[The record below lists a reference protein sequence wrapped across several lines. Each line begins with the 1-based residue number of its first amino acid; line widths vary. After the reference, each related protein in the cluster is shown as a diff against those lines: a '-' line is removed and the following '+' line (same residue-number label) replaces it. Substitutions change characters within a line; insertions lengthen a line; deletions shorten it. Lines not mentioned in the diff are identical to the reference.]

1 MNPITHQPQTPYPPQ
16 QNYHNSSYYPYPEPN
31 KTFRL
36 NPLVLTS
43 LKTVDVDNLQQI
55 FGKGIQDNRDA
66 ISSEKITNQKIYD
79 ENSDIKAIRD
89 AIASAKLNK
98 ERCMQIQENQTRR
111 LQNLIKDTEA
121 DDQILHQLE
130 AERKRAAEEEEKKH
144 RDRVIAKKMLQD
156 QMKEKE
162 KLKEEG
168 RKEYEKD
175 MRDVNAIMDRIR
187 QEDLAA
193 KAEDERKKN
202 IARSYMENAYA
213 EKAERKL
220 REKEDEE
227 LRKEK
232 ERKYFE
238 EVEQREAE
246 QQAKK
251 NAIQFEKDKI
261 FDQLATQAAQKQA
274 EDEYWEKVRNDLYI
288 EQENRKAK
296 IAELEEKAKRQRQ
309 KEEMLASAIQQMK
322 EKEQRKKDEAAEE
335 AMFKQKLL
343 EQYKNDEKLEL
354 DNLAKRKQKEK
365 EFYAEVERLWKLKI
379 DQYEAQKAQALK
391 ELEDA
396 KKEEEAKRILIEKEK
411 ERLIRENEDLL
422 KKYYAKGYNEVVN
435 LLKPVNGDS
444 TFKRTNY
451 EPIYNNIFGNMN
463 PNPASAYP
471 KYGKIKNFVYDID
484 VQDIQENLNMDNYP
498 MYNATL
504 NNDYDSYPSESDYRD
519 MMRRNKMTKMEYA
532 GGPAYRERSYVKGAP
547 NMPEGM
553 EKISIPYLENE
564 YKEKNKNQRIGLK
577 TPIQRPI
584 QREKVMNQQPVTASA
599 NFINQVQGNKMN
611 YHIQQ
616 QEGQMQ
622 RPQTSIPKSQPAIQ
636 RAKSAMYR
644 TPTQIQSQNQMPIQ
658 QNYYQQNQ
666 IQMNENQIPNS
677 QNQIPISQNQIPY
690 NQQNQIPISQNQIPY
705 NQQNQIPY
713 NQQNQMQQNN
723 MQIPQNYN
731 MQVNKPNY
739 NLYEMQNQN
748 NEQQSRTTFN
758 NFIYPSQIQQQQ
770 PKRYQYQYLDNNSFY
785 NTGNNNFNQTNMAVN
800 NSNIY
805 ARQAEMI

>member
-274 EDEYWEKVRNDLYI
+274 EDEYWENVRNELYL
-288 EQENRKAK
+288 EKENRKAK
-296 IAELEEKAKRQRQ
+296 LKELEEAAKRQKQ

-322 EKEQRKKDEAAEE
+322 IKEQRKKDEAAEE
-335 AMFKQKLL
+335 EKFKKKLL
-343 EQYKNDEKLEL
+343 EQFKNDEKLEHE
-354 DNLAKRKQKEK
+354 NIERRKQKEK
-365 EFYAEVERLWKLKI
+365 EFYDEVERLWKLKME
-379 DQYEAQKAQALK
+379 QYHAQKNQALK
-391 ELEDA
+391 ELEDQ
-396 KKEEEAKRILIEKEK
+396 KKEEERKRILIEKEK
-411 ERLIRENEDLL
+411 ERLIRENEALL
-422 KKYYAKGYNEVVN
+422 KKYYAKGYNDIIH
-435 LLKPVNGDS
+435 LLHPVNGDPN
-444 TFKRTNY
+444 FKKKGY
-451 EPIYNNIFGNMN
+451 EPIYNNLFGNMN

-471 KYGKIKNFVYDID
+471 KYGKIKNFVYDINIQD
-484 VQDIQENLNMDNYP
+484 VQKNLNIDNYP

-504 NNDYDSYPSESDYRD
+504 NNDYDSYCSENDYRN
-519 MMRRNKMTKMEYA
+519 MALKNKMPYMTYA
-532 GGPAYRERSYVKGAP
+532 GGPPYRERAFVKGAP
-547 NMPEGM
+547 KIPEGM
-553 EKISIPYLENE
+553 EKITIPYLENQ
-564 YKEKNKNQRIGLK
+564 YKEKLQKKKEGMK
-577 TPIQRPI
+577 TPLCD
-584 QREKVMNQQPVTASA
+584 K
-599 NFINQVQGNKMN
+599 F
-611 YHIQQ
+611 
-616 QEGQMQ
+616 Q
-622 RPQTSIPKSQPAIQ
+622 RPQIFWNNYNQLQKMKTVTNFFPSANRIITKPNIPPMNIHRDISMP
-636 RAKSAMYR
+636 
-644 TPTQIQSQNQMPIQ
+644 QIN
-658 QNYYQQNQ
+658 QNQ
-666 IQMNENQIPNS
+666 IKNPQSEN
-677 QNQIPISQNQIPY
+677 Y
-690 NQQNQIPISQNQIPY
+690 NNGL
-705 NQQNQIPY
+705 
-713 NQQNQMQQNN
+713 QNN
-723 MQIPQNYN
+723 I
-731 MQVNKPNY
+731 
-739 NLYEMQNQN
+739 
-748 NEQQSRTTFN
+748 QSRTAYGSFN
-758 NFIYPSQIQQQQ
+758 FQPQQNTQM
-770 PKRYQYQYLDNNSFY
+770 YQYQKLNNQG
-785 NTGNNNFNQTNMAVN
+785 NVPLQVNNNQQVF
-800 NSNIY
+800 
-805 ARQAEMI
+805 ARQAEMV